1 MLNVNFINIG
11 EIPFEEKSYLHS
23 TQLLRWVNTIKRLT
37 KSIYTYQVND
47 YKLRAILQDDGK
59 KWKTYAFVYVEESE
73 GDDGKINKILVVNSI
88 IIYRVVQTGKK
99 YDIYNI
105 YQIGCL
111 HKGDGSDED
120 IEHLEKT
127 IADTILESMK
137 VVSKDRRIIFYENI
151 RETNVLYKVYHDMAK
166 MAAPKPVSV
175 QIVENGKYKDGESK
189 ILVLLR
195 VRGTKKFKVFDDIED
210 AKGFVKLIKATPM
223 THTTIEYGSKPIFET
238 QDYKI
243 YEGLKSYGELKDI
256 VELHNENMVKQRTVE
271 YFRKIVDRR
280 KSILLVA
287 KNNKGDIVGYILTR
301 PEYSPLVT
309 KGLYDTMNFVGIVVS
324 PQMRGKQVAQTLI
337 FIMEEKAKE
346 MNQFAYIFGH
356 VRFSNKAAQR
366 LYKKLGYSILPIGIY
381 KDTKEVKYRL
391 FKRLGKTDYLRQLNE
406 IKEEIIIGFIIV
418 MGHELI
424 HKIREW

>member
-1 MLNVNFINIG
+1 MLNVNLINIG

-23 TQLLRWVNTIKRLT
+23 TQLSRWVNTIKRLT

-47 YKLRAILQDDGK
+47 YKLRAILQDNGK
-59 KWKTYAFVYVEESE
+59 KWKTYAFVYVEEHE

-127 IADTILESMK
+127 IGDTILESMK
-137 VVSKDRRIIFYENI
+137 IVNKDKRIIFYENI

-166 MAAPKPVSV
+166 MAAPKPVFV
-175 QIVENGKYKDGESK
+175 QMVENGEYKDGESK

-210 AKGFVKLIKATPM
+210 AREFLKLIKATPT
-223 THTTIEYGSKPIFET
+223 THTTSEYRSKPIFET
-238 QDYKI
+238 KDYKI
-243 YEGLKSYGELKDI
+243 YEGLKYGELEDI

-271 YFRKIVDRR
+271 YFRKIIEKK

-287 KNNKGDIVGYILTR
+287 KDNKGDI
-301 PEYSPLVT
+301 
-309 KGLYDTMNFVGIVVS
+309 GLYNTMNFVGIVVS
-324 PQMRGKQVAQTLI
+324 PQMRGNQVAQTLI

-346 MNQFAYIFGH
+346 MNQFSYIFGH

-418 MGHELI
+418 MGHEFI
-424 HKIREW
+424 HKIRE